1 MKVFRYLIC
10 AIALTLGLASCSV
23 TRYKAFAPNST
34 QLNLRMDNL
43 EYLGETTISVEY
55 RVYMGAFVSIDKV
68 NGKDYNNDVIK
79 LFPIYNYAGMADNL
93 LPNLKR
99 ASFKLS
105 EEYPSAD
112 YFIVVNQ
119 TEEKHRL
126 FLGSQVT
133 ATARIKAYSLK

>member
-1 MKVFRYLIC
+1 MKLLRYLIC

-23 TRYKAFAPNST
+23 TRYKAFAPSST
-34 QLNLRMDNL
+34 QLNLQMDNL

-55 RVYMGAFVSIDKV
+55 SVYMGAFVSINKV
-68 NGKDYNNDVIK
+68 NGEDYNKDEIK
-79 LFPIYNYAGMADNL
+79 FFPIYNNAGVVDNL
-93 LPNLKR
+93 LPNLHR
-99 ASFKLS
+99 ASFKLA

-126 FLGSQVT
+126 FLGSQVKT
-133 ATARIKAYSLK
+133 TARIKAYSLK

>member
-1 MKVFRYLIC
+1 MKLLRYLIC

-23 TRYKAFAPNST
+23 TRYKAFAPSST
-34 QLNLRMDNL
+34 QLNLQMDNL

-55 RVYMGAFVSIDKV
+55 SVYMGAFVSINKV
-68 NGKDYNNDVIK
+68 NGEDYNKDEIK
-79 LFPIYNYAGMADNL
+79 FFPIYNNAGVVDNL
-93 LPNLKR
+93 LPNLQR
-99 ASFKLS
+99 ASFKLA

-126 FLGSQVT
+126 FLGSQVKT
-133 ATARIKAYSLK
+133 TARIKAYSLK